1 MKKYQNI
8 YDKINNSSCDT
19 NFHSNKKKKRKEKE
33 RKKKAYILSG
43 KDELEIH
50 RHKHKRN
57 HWRKL
62 VKGDYN
68 YTKSSM

>member
-33 RKKKAYILSG
+33 RKKERKKHTFCLEKMNS
-43 KDELEIH
+43 KFTDTNTNVTTDE
-50 RHKHKRN
+50 N
-57 HWRKL
+57 
-62 VKGDYN
+62 
-68 YTKSSM
+68 